1 MNNSSNKG
9 TKKKE
14 TLLDRFEEA
23 SELKHPLVLRC
34 HEPLQSHSQINLRVY
49 HLFAA
54 KTDQLK

>member
-1 MNNSSNKG
+1 MNNNRNLG
-9 TKKKE
+9 IKKKE

-34 HEPLQSHSQINLRVY
+34 HEPLRSHSQINLRVY
-49 HLFAA
+49 NLFTA